1 MVAGGGDGR
10 GFSTLRRG
18 GGAAPMDEEEDECD
32 KVSGGGGPGLKLGGP
47 WLERRGRV
55 GALPA

>member
-18 GGAAPMDEEEDECD
+18 GGTVPTDDEEDECD
-32 KVSGGGGPGLKLGGP
+32 SVSGGGGQKLGGP

-55 GALPA
+55 GALLA